1 MARSPSSGRAR
12 WQGVF
17 IGLLTVGL
25 LWLSLRSS
33 PLGEIWRALTEAHP
47 WWIVLA
53 VVVTMQTFLIRAWR
67 WQALLVPIGHARF
80 SVAFRATIIGFTASF
95 LLPAR
100 IGEVLKPYL
109 LARREGFNAAATFAT
124 VIVERLLDLLTVL
137 LLFALA
143 IPLTGVNVSPS
154 IRTAGLVA
162 AVAAVVATV
171 VLFVLAGHPERL
183 GRWAAYFTKP
193 LPVRLARVLTNFVQ
207 TFAQGLAVMRSPWQ
221 LVIGFAWS
229 FPLWASIALGVW
241 FTSLAFD
248 LTFPFIG
255 SFLVTG
261 YLSVGVAAPTPGAAG
276 GFHYAYQMAVIQ
288 SFGAAAAPATAA
300 SFVLHAVSFVPVTL
314 LGLLYMWQDGLTLG
328 SLKELKAEAQSSQER
343 PTP

>member
-1 MARSPSSGRAR
+1 MATTQSSGRTR

-17 IGLLTVGL
+17 IAVLTVGL
-25 LWLSLRSS
+25 LWLSLRNSA
-33 PLGEIWRALTEAHP
+33 LGDVWSALKRAHVG
-47 WWIVLA
+47 WIVLA
-53 VVVTMQTFLIRAWR
+53 TVVTMQTFLIRAWR
-67 WQALLVPIGHARF
+67 WQALLVPIGRARF

-137 LLFALA
+137 LLFGLA
-143 IPLTGVNVSPS
+143 IALTDVKISPN
-154 IRTAGLVA
+154 IQTAGLVA
-162 AVAAVVATV
+162 AVAAVAATV
-171 VLFVLAGHPERL
+171 VLFILAGHPERL
-183 GRWAAYFTKP
+183 GRWAAWWTRP
-193 LPVRLARVLTNFVQ
+193 LPARVARVLTNFVE

-229 FPLWASIALGVW
+229 FPLWASIALGIW
-241 FTSLAFD
+241 FTSRAFD

-288 SFGAAAAPATAA
+288 SFGAPPAAATAA
-300 SFVLHAVSFVPVTL
+300 SFVLHAISFVPVTL

-328 SLKELKAEAQSSQER
+328 GLKDLKAEAQSSQER